1 MLSPDG
7 SRDPRENRTSTEV
20 STLEKKAIGTP
31 LLQAHQELGGRI
43 VEFAGFLMPIQY
55 SGVMDEHR
63 AVREAAGLFDVSHM
77 GQVEFCGPGALEAA
91 DRLVTNDV
99 LELGDGEA
107 LYSPICYED
116 GGIVDDCLVYRVAQD
131 HALAVVNASNVD
143 KDYRWFAE
151 QTGDRCDVINA
162 SDRWSLIAIQG
173 PRACEIVSS
182 VAGEDVTA
190 IPPFSFKRLP
200 LAGVD
205 CNASRTGYTGED
217 GFEIGCAPAD
227 ALTLWRALL
236 EAGAP
241 HGIKPCGL
249 GARDTLRLEAKLPL
263 YGNDIDATTTP
274 LEAGLKWTVKLKAGD
289 FIGRDALVAQ
299 RKTRIQRKLVCLEMR
314 SRGIARQG
322 HKLHLP
328 DGDALG
334 EEVGVVT
341 SGTKSPTLGRAI
353 ALGYV
358 PRSCFKAGSRLLVEV
373 RGKAVEAEVVKGP
386 FYKRS
391 Y

>member
-1 MLSPDG
+1 MLFYAL
-7 SRDPRENRTSTEV
+7 TQQKQHIHISTEV
-20 STLEKKAIGTP
+20 NKLEKTAIGTP
-31 LLQAHQELGGRI
+31 LLEIHEELGGRI

-63 AVREAAGLFDVSHM
+63 AVRTAAGLFDVSHM
-77 GQVEFCGPGALEAA
+77 GQVEFRGPGALAA
-91 DRLVTNDV
+91 VHRLVPNDV
-99 LELGDGEA
+99 EGLTNGQV

-116 GGIVDDCLVYRVAQD
+116 GGIVDDCLVYRVADD
-131 HALAVVNASNVD
+131 HALVVVNASNVA
-143 KDYRWFAE
+143 KDYQWFAE
-151 QTGDRCDVINA
+151 QTGDRCEVDNT
-162 SDRWSLIAIQG
+162 SDRWALIAIQG

-190 IPPFSFKRLP
+190 IPHFSFKKLD
-200 LAGVD
+200 LGGIT
-205 CNASRTGYTGED
+205 CSASRTGYTGED
-217 GFEIGCAPAD
+217 GFEIGCAAAD
-227 ALTLWRALL
+227 GPGLWHTLM
-236 EAGAP
+236 EAGQP

-274 LEAGLKWTVKLKAGD
+274 LEAGLKWTVKFKAGD
-289 FIGRDALVAQ
+289 FIGRDALLAQ
-299 RKTRIQRKLVCLEMR
+299 RKSKIQRKLVCMEMR

-322 HKLHLP
+322 HTLHLP

-334 EEVGVVT
+334 EQVGVVT
-341 SGTKSPTLGRAI
+341 SGTKSPTLGRAV

-358 PRSCFKAGSRLLVEV
+358 PRTHFKAGSRLLVEV
-373 RGKAVEAEVVKGP
+373 RGKAVQAEVVKGP